1 MTPGGAATA
10 LEEHRE
16 VPWNPLGGVTMVSS
30 PDLEGEF
37 ILATGRDRMPLTYT
51 LQAVRVA

>member
-1 MTPGGAATA
+1 
-10 LEEHRE
+10 
-16 VPWNPLGGVTMVSS
+16 MVSS

>member
-1 MTPGGAATA
+1 M
-10 LEEHRE
+10 
-16 VPWNPLGGVTMVSS
+16 VPS
-30 PDLEGEF
+30 PDFEGEF